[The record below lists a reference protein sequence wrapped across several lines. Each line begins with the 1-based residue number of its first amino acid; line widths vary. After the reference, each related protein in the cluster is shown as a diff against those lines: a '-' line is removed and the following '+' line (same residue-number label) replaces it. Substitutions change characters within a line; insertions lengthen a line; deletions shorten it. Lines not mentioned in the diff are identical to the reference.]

1 MHNKMTK
8 AIHNYMLTIFN
19 CSYQA
24 LQEWGQVDEDY
35 PKWLARHQNYVGRIN
50 RAFIKCYKD
59 SVKSWPKI
67 ENKSFH
73 QQELVNLLQEIIQD
87 HLKYRSSLFKGYGKL
102 NKKYFIWNSAVQSYY
117 LFVKNFVRSIKSLAQ
132 CYTIPRKVER
142 STIVIVKNFPSHGFS
157 LSKQRQKTGFS
168 FGDYLKKHLRD
179 KKVSVLSIDE
189 YKRPS
194 QAKEHK
200 DKLGRLQKNASKV
213 KELKREV
220 LQSNMAVLSFFSGLA
235 SLLTYMVRERKQ
247 NGWRYDLWFSNIRR
261 LCCSKAF
268 SELCKKVN
276 ATGSTIYK
284 NYFLGYSGTLGF
296 PIHAFPE
303 PIEFLYAANVCN
315 PPQMNY
321 GTLHSIGKQNRNYKM
336 CELTLTA
343 LKVSRSSAGFS
354 HLPKEVNEVKQIIN
368 RTFNVCLPVPKLK
381 CDPLTPTSLGFE
393 SEYELPRTRKQSCI
407 IALFDTPPDSRD
419 GQIGRSIFG
428 DLTHDFFVVQ
438 KFLEDIVDV
447 AAAKGFVIFHK
458 PKYSFA
464 NYIFQYRNLVDKLRD
479 KYKDSYHLIS
489 PYNSLAPLLTNCR
502 ASFSFIGSSTHV
514 ISKKYCLY
522 SFVYIPNSIIALA
535 ENNDKDIIAG
545 RNELST
551 RLDKI
556 RKKTRYVKSRR

>member
-8 AIHNYMLTIFN
+8 AIHKYMLTVFN

-24 LQEWGQVDEDY
+24 LHEWEKVDEDY
-35 PKWLARHQNYVGRIN
+35 PKWLEQHHFFSGRIN
-50 RAFIKCYKD
+50 RSFIKCYKD
-59 SVKSWPKI
+59 SIRSWPKI
-67 ENKSFH
+67 KDEKFQ
-73 QQELVNLLQEIIQD
+73 QQELVDLLQEILQG
-87 HLKYRSSLFKGYGKL
+87 HLNYRLSFYKRKL
-102 NKKYFIWNSAVQSYY
+102 KLAKKFFVWEGLIRSY
-117 LFVKNFVRSIKSLAQ
+117 LLLAINLASSIKSLAK
-132 CYTIPRKVER
+132 CYSMPSWVGEKN
-142 STIVIVKNFPSHGFS
+142 IVITKNFPSHGFS
-157 LSKQRQKTGFS
+157 ISTRPQKTGFS

-179 KKVSVLSIDE
+179 KEVSILSIDE

-200 DKLGRLQKNASKV
+200 DELGRLQNNAPKV
-213 KELKREV
+213 KELEREV

-235 SLLTYMVRERKQ
+235 SLLYYIVRERKQ

-296 PIHAFPE
+296 PIHASPE
-303 PIEFLYAANVCN
+303 PIEFLYAANVSN

-321 GTLHSIGKQNRNYKM
+321 GTLHSIGKKNRKYKM

-393 SEYELPRTRKQSCI
+393 SEYELPRTRKQSCV

-447 AAAKGFVIFHK
+447 ASAKGFVVFHK
-458 PKYSFA
+458 PKYSFE
-464 NYIFQYRNLVDKLRD
+464 NYIFQYRNLVDKLRG
-479 KYKDSYHLIS
+479 KYKDSYHFIS

-514 ISKKYCLY
+514 ISKKYCSY
-522 SFVYIPNSIIALA
+522 SFAYIPNSIIALA
-535 ENNDKDIIAG
+535 DNNDTDIIAG